1 MKLVPAYS
9 FLVFCMLYN
18 FLAQFYIYE
27 NAMKLQWKTLL
38 VYLDDV
44 IIFSKDF
51 ESYLERLEEVLL
63 RFEEAN
69 LKLKAK
75 KCNSFAKEVSYLG
88 QIVSGE
94 GISTDPT

>member
-1 MKLVPAYS
+1 MLTSAPSS
-9 FLVFCMLYN
+9 FERLMETVLRG
-18 FLAQFYIYE
+18 
-27 NAMKLQWKTLL
+27 LQWKTLL

-51 ESYLERLEEVLL
+51 KSHLERLEEVLL

-75 KCNSFAKEVSYLG
+75 KCHFLPKRSATWDILSVVMESLQTRLK
-88 QIVSGE
+88 
-94 GISTDPT
+94 